1 MGDPSANVFT
11 PRVGCC
17 NYSKAP
23 QCLPVLLVC
32 QAVISQ
38 HCSASCR
45 QACYSTPWR
54 LVLHFVSSNLHYSV
68 QTCMTDTFL
77 IIVILFQEHF
87 CFPVRCPVLPCP
99 LAPLLAQDPGQLLEG
114 DGNVDN
120 PPSAVVHY
128 VPPIG
133 VQGVHSTLGGP
144 N

>member
-38 HCSASCR
+38 HCSASCG

-77 IIVILFQEHF
+77 IMVILFLVPLGIGCLNNNLENSCTVSTKGLQ
-87 CFPVRCPVLPCP
+87 CFLLAGTLPIKCQGSGKAPSQP
-99 LAPLLAQDPGQLLEG
+99 LAYTQKWQR
-114 DGNVDN
+114 
-120 PPSAVVHY
+120 
-128 VPPIG
+128 
-133 VQGVHSTLGGP
+133 
-144 N
+144 